1 MSGATNCPETPRQ
14 KMIGMMYL
22 VLTAM
27 LALNVSAA
35 ILNGY
40 TQVDDSLHATID
52 TMQDSNAETYATF
65 KAALDKNPEKTQEW
79 YDKAMEVKRVSDEF
93 FDYVQKFKDDMVL
106 LADGKKAV
114 MNAKVSEIGKK
125 DDTNIPAQ
133 YAINEGHATELKEKI
148 NRFRNFLIK
157 FTEEV
162 PGASMFH
169 EEMNRTFVT
178 DDGKNA
184 EGDPVTWENMIFNE
198 MPMCA
203 SITILTKLQNDI
215 RHCEG
220 VATRL
225 LLGATDAG
233 DLRVN
238 KFNAYVIPSANYVVK
253 GTKYTAQVILAAI
266 DSTQTPE
273 YYVNGQ
279 KLNSKG
285 VYEVV
290 ANTVGVQKITG
301 KIGYMDQQGVMQYLP
316 FEREYTVGEPTATIS
331 NTDLNIM
338 YRGYDHPF
346 SISVP
351 GVSAHLLQVKC
362 AQASIQHDGNMWI
375 IRPSADSP
383 DNLEIEVYATIEGT
397 PTLMGSQLYRVKNLP
412 RPDAYFEINGVPTED
427 TRVPR
432 AQLINPKN
440 RIVASYGADG
450 LVQAK
455 FEITG
460 FQVKLPTGASISVK
474 GDHFDNKALDAIKK
488 LKQGNTVNLMYIKAK
503 GPDGKEIQLRGL
515 PIELN

>member
-40 TQVDDSLHATID
+40 TQVDDSLHATIE
-52 TMQDSNAETYATF
+52 TMQESNADTYATF
-65 KAALDKNPEKTQEW
+65 KAALDKNPDKTQEW
-79 YDKAMEVKRVSDEF
+79 YDKAMEVQRVSSEF
-93 FDYVQKFKDDMVL
+93 FDYVQNFKDDMVL
-106 LADGKKAV
+106 LADGKKAKK
-114 MNAKVSEIGKK
+114 NAKVSEIGKQ
-125 DDTNIPAQ
+125 DDTNIPQQ
-133 YAINEGHATELKEKI
+133 YAINEGNATVLKEKI
-148 NRFRNFLIK
+148 NAYRDFLIAITGE
-157 FTEEV
+157 TEVFDLELQ
-162 PGASMFH
+162 
-169 EEMNRTFVT
+169 RTFNT
-178 DDGKNA
+178 EDGQNA
-184 EGDPVTWENMIFNE
+184 EGEIISWENMIFNE

-220 VATRL
+220 KAVQL
-225 LLGATDAG
+225 LLEATDAG

-238 KFNAYVIPSANYVVK
+238 KFNAYVIPASDYVIKGNKYSA
-253 GTKYTAQVILAAI
+253 QIILAAI

-285 VYEVV
+285 LYEVI
-290 ANTVGVQKITG
+290 ANTVGVQKISG

-316 FEREYTVGEPTATIS
+316 FDREYTVGEPSATVS

-338 YRGYDHPF
+338 YRGYDNPF

-351 GVSAHLLQVKC
+351 GVNNQLIQVKC
-362 AQASIQHDGNMWI
+362 SQAAINQVNGLWI
-375 IRPSADSP
+375 IKPNSNSP
-383 DNLEIEVYATIEGT
+383 DELAIEVYANIAGT
-397 PTLMGSQLYRVKNLP
+397 EALMGTHIYRVKNLP

-427 TRVPR
+427 TRIPR

-440 RIVASYGADG
+440 KIVASYGADG

-455 FEITG
+455 FEIVG
-460 FQVKLPTGASISVK
+460 FQVKLPTGASLSIK
-474 GDHFDNKALDAIKK
+474 GDRFDEKALAAIKK
-488 LKQGNTVNLMYIKAK
+488 LKQGNMVNLQYIKAK

>member
-35 ILNGY
+35 ILNGS
-40 TQVDDSLHATID
+40 TQVDDSLHATIE

-93 FDYVQKFKDDMVL
+93 FEYVQTFKDDMVL
-106 LADGKKAV
+106 LADGKKAKKD
-114 MNAKVSEIGKK
+114 AKVSEIDKK

-133 YAINEGHATELKEKI
+133 YAISEGNATVLKEKI
-148 NRFRNFLIK
+148 NRFREFLIK
-157 FTEEV
+157 FTENV
-162 PGASMFH
+162 PGATMFH

-178 DDGKNA
+178 EDGTNA

-279 KLNSKG
+279 KLNNKG
-285 VYEVV
+285 IYEVV
-290 ANTVGVQKITG
+290 ANTVGVQKIVG

-338 YRGYDHPF
+338 YRGYDNPF

-362 AQASIQHDGNMWI
+362 AQASIKQEGNMWV
-375 IRPSADSP
+375 IRPNADSP
-383 DNLEIEVYATIEGT
+383 DQLEIEVYANIGGT
-397 PTLMGSQLYRVKNLP
+397 PTIMGSQLYRVKNLP

-460 FQVKLPTGASISVK
+460 FQVKLPTGASIQVK
-474 GDHFDNKALDAIKK
+474 GDRFDNKALDAIKK

>member
-40 TQVDDSLHATID
+40 TQVDDSLHATIE

-93 FDYVQKFKDDMVL
+93 FAYVQTFKDDMVL
-106 LADGKKAV
+106 LADGKKAKQ
-114 MNAKVSEIGKK
+114 NAKVSEIGKK

-133 YAINEGHATELKEKI
+133 YAISEGNATVLKEKI

-157 FTEEV
+157 YTEDV
-162 PGASMFH
+162 PGGSMFH
-169 EEMNRTFVT
+169 DEMNRTFVT
-178 DDGKNA
+178 EDGTNA

-203 SITILTKLQNDI
+203 SITVLTKLQNDI

-220 VATRL
+220 KAVQL
-225 LLGATDAG
+225 LYEATDAG

-279 KLNSKG
+279 KLGNKG
-285 VYEVV
+285 IYEVI

-316 FEREYTVGEPTATIS
+316 FEREYTVGEPAATIS

-338 YRGYDHPF
+338 YRGYDNPF

-362 AQASIQHDGNMWI
+362 NQASIVQKDGLWI
-375 IRPSADSP
+375 ISP
-383 DNLEIEVYATIEGT
+383 NPTSPEKLTIEVYANISGT
-397 PTLMGSQLYRVKNLP
+397 LALMGSHVYRVKDLP

-427 TRVPR
+427 TRIPR
-432 AQLINPKN
+432 AQLTNKKN
-440 RIVASYGADG
+440 KIVASYGADG

-455 FEITG
+455 FEIVG
-460 FQVKLPTGASISVK
+460 FQVKLPTGTSPSIK
-474 GDHFDNKALDAIKK
+474 GDCFDDKALNAIKK
-488 LKQGNTVNLMYIKAK
+488 LKQGDMIHIQYIKAK
-503 GPDGKEIQLRGL
+503 GPDGKEIQLRAL
-515 PIELN
+515 PIELI

>member
-1 MSGATNCPETPRQ
+1 MGGATNCPETPRQ

-27 LALNVSAA
+27 LALNVSAS

-40 TQVDDSLHATID
+40 TQVDDSLHATIE
-52 TMQDSNAETYATF
+52 TMQESNADTYATF

-79 YDKAMEVKRVSDEF
+79 YDKAMEVKNASDMF
-93 FDYVQKFKDDMVL
+93 FNYVQKFKDDMVL
-106 LADGKKAV
+106 LADGKNAK

-125 DDTNIPAQ
+125 DDTNIPSQ
-133 YAINEGHATELKEKI
+133 YAISEGNAAVLKDAI
-148 NRFRNFLIK
+148 NQFREFLIDITGDTQA
-157 FTEEV
+157 FDEELR
-162 PGASMFH
+162 
-169 EEMNRTFVT
+169 RTFVT
-178 DDGKNA
+178 DDGQNA
-184 EGDPVTWENMIFNE
+184 EGETISWENMIFNE

-203 SITILTKLQNDI
+203 TITILTKLQNDI

-220 VATRL
+220 KAVQL
-225 LLGATDAG
+225 LLAATDAG

-279 KLNSKG
+279 KLDNKG
-285 VYEVV
+285 IYEVI
-290 ANTVGVQKITG
+290 ANTVGVQKISG

-338 YRGYDHPF
+338 YRGYANPF

-351 GVSAHLLQVKC
+351 GVSAHLLQVSCK
-362 AQASIQHDGNMWI
+362 QASVEQKDGMWI
-375 IRPSADSP
+375 IIPNTNSP
-383 DNLEIEVYATIEGT
+383 DNLEIEVYANIGGT
-397 PTLMGSQLYRVKNLP
+397 MALMGSQMYRVKPLP
-412 RPDAYFEINGVPTED
+412 RPDAYFEINGVPTEE
-427 TRVPR
+427 TRLPR

-440 RIVASYGADG
+440 KIVASYGPDG

-474 GDHFDNKALDAIKK
+474 GDRFDAKSLDAIKK
-488 LKQGNTVNLMYIKAK
+488 LKQGNMLNLMYIKAK
-503 GPDGKEIQLRGL
+503 GPDGKEVQLRGL
-515 PIELN
+515 SIELN

>member
-1 MSGATNCPETPRQ
+1 MGGATNCPETPRQ

-40 TQVDDSLHATID
+40 TQVDESLHATID

-79 YDKAMEVKRVSDEF
+79 YDKALEVKRVSDEF
-93 FDYVQKFKDDMVL
+93 FEYVQLFKDEMVL
-106 LADGKKAV
+106 LADGKNAKKD
-114 MNAKVSEIGKK
+114 AKVSEIGKK
-125 DDTNIPAQ
+125 DDTNIPSQ
-133 YAINEGHATELKEKI
+133 YAISEGNATILKEKI

-157 FTEEV
+157 FTEDV
-162 PGASMFH
+162 PGATMFH

-178 DDGKNA
+178 EDGKNA

-220 VATRL
+220 VAVRL

-279 KLNSKG
+279 KLNNKG
-285 VYEVV
+285 IYEVV
-290 ANTVGVQKITG
+290 ANNVGVQKITG

-338 YRGYDHPF
+338 YRGYDNPF

-351 GVSAHLLQVKC
+351 GVSAHLLQVNC
-362 AQASIQHDGNMWI
+362 AQATITQKDGMWI
-375 IRPSADSP
+375 IRPNANSP
-383 DNLEIEVYATIEGT
+383 ENLNIEVFANIGGSQA
-397 PTLMGSQLYRVKNLP
+397 LMGSHTYRVKNLP

-432 AQLINPKN
+432 AQLVNPQNK
-440 RIVASYGADG
+440 IVASYGADG

-474 GDHFDNKALDAIKK
+474 GDRFDDKALAAIKK

>member
-1 MSGATNCPETPRQ
+1 
-14 KMIGMMYL
+14 MIGMMYL

-40 TQVDDSLHATID
+40 TQVDDSLHATIE

-93 FDYVQKFKDDMVL
+93 FEYVQTFKDDMVL
-106 LADGKKAV
+106 LADGKKAKKD
-114 MNAKVSEIGKK
+114 AKVSEIGKK

-133 YAINEGHATELKEKI
+133 YAISEGNATVLKDKI
-148 NRFRNFLIK
+148 NRFREFLIK
-157 FTEEV
+157 FTDNV
-162 PGASMFH
+162 PGATMFH

-178 DDGKNA
+178 EDGTNA

-279 KLNSKG
+279 KLNNKG
-285 VYEVV
+285 IYEVV
-290 ANTVGVQKITG
+290 ANTVGVQKIVG

-338 YRGYDHPF
+338 YRGYDNPF

-362 AQASIQHDGNMWI
+362 AQASIKQEGNMWV
-375 IRPSADSP
+375 IRPNADSP
-383 DNLEIEVYATIEGT
+383 DQLNIEVYANIGGT
-397 PTLMGSQLYRVKNLP
+397 PTIMGSQLYRVKNLP

-460 FQVKLPTGASISVK
+460 FQVKLPTGASIQVK
-474 GDHFDNKALDAIKK
+474 GDRFDNKALDAIKK

>member
-40 TQVDDSLHATID
+40 TQVDDSLHATIE

-93 FDYVQKFKDDMVL
+93 FEYVQGFKDDMVL
-106 LADGKKAV
+106 LADGKKAKKD
-114 MNAKVSEIGKK
+114 AKVSEIGKK

-133 YAINEGHATELKEKI
+133 YAISEGNATILKEKI
-148 NRFRNFLIK
+148 NRFREFLIK
-157 FTEEV
+157 FTDDV
-162 PGASMFH
+162 PGATMFH

-178 DDGKNA
+178 DDGQNA

-253 GTKYTAQVILAAI
+253 GTKYSAQVILAAI

-279 KLNSKG
+279 KLNSNG
-285 VYEVV
+285 LYEVI

-338 YRGYDHPF
+338 YRGYDNPF

-362 AQASIQHDGNMWI
+362 AQASIQQQGNMWI
-375 IRPSADSP
+375 IRPNADSS
-383 DNLEIEVYATIEGT
+383 DKLEIEVYANIGGT
-397 PTLMGSQLYRVKNLP
+397 AALMGSQVYRVKPLP

-460 FQVKLPTGASISVK
+460 FQVKLPTGASIQVK
-474 GDHFDNKALDAIKK
+474 GDRFDNRALDAIKK

>member
-27 LALNVSAA
+27 LALNVSAS

-40 TQVDDSLHATID
+40 TQVDESLHATIE
-52 TMQDSNAETYATF
+52 TMQESNADTYATF

-79 YDKAMEVKRVSDEF
+79 YDKAMEVKTASDRF

-106 LADGKKAV
+106 LADGNKAIK
-114 MNAKVSEIGKK
+114 NAKVSDIGKK
-125 DDTNIPAQ
+125 DDTNIPSQ
-133 YAINEGHATELKEKI
+133 YAINEGNAAILKEAI
-148 NRFRNFLIK
+148 NQYREFLISITGDTQA
-157 FTEEV
+157 FDAELR
-162 PGASMFH
+162 
-169 EEMNRTFVT
+169 RTFVT
-178 DDGKNA
+178 DDGQNA
-184 EGDPVTWENMIFNE
+184 EGETISWENMIFHE

-203 SITILTKLQNDI
+203 SITVLTKLQNDI

-220 VATRL
+220 KAVQL
-225 LLGATDAG
+225 LLAATDAG

-279 KLNSKG
+279 KLNSNG
-285 VYEVV
+285 VYEVI
-290 ANTVGVQKITG
+290 ANTVGVQKIIG

-338 YRGYDHPF
+338 YRGYDNPF

-362 AQASIQHDGNMWI
+362 AQASIKQQGNMWI
-375 IRPSADSP
+375 IRPNAESS
-383 DNLEIEVYATIEGT
+383 DNLEIEVYANIGGT
-397 PTLMGSQLYRVKNLP
+397 AALMGSQVYRVKNLP

-427 TRVPR
+427 TRIPR
-432 AQLINPKN
+432 SHLINPKN
-440 RIVASYGADG
+440 KIVASYGADG

-455 FEITG
+455 FEIIG

-488 LKQGNTVNLMYIKAK
+488 LKQGNMLNLMYIRAK
-503 GPDGKEIQLRGL
+503 GPDGKEVQLRGL
-515 PIELN
+515 SIELN

>member
-133 YAINEGHATELKEKI
+133 YAISEGHATELKEKI

-338 YRGYDHPF
+338 YRGYDNPF

>member
-40 TQVDDSLHATID
+40 TQVDDSLHATIE

-65 KAALDKNPEKTQEW
+65 KAALDKNPEKTKEW

-93 FDYVQKFKDDMVL
+93 FLYVQTFKDDMVL
-106 LADGKKAV
+106 LADGSKAKKD
-114 MNAKVSEIGKK
+114 AKVSEIGKK

-133 YAINEGHATELKEKI
+133 YALNEGNATVLKEKI
-148 NRFRNFLIK
+148 NRFREFLIK
-157 FTEEV
+157 YTENT
-162 PGASMFH
+162 PGSSMFH

-178 DDGKNA
+178 DDGFNA
-184 EGDPVTWENMIFNE
+184 EGEPVTWENMIFHE

-279 KLNSKG
+279 KLNNNG
-285 VYEVV
+285 VYEVI
-290 ANTVGVQKITG
+290 ANNVGVQKITG

-338 YRGYDHPF
+338 YRGYDNPF

-362 AQASIQHDGNMWI
+362 AQASIKQEGNMWI
-375 IRPSADSP
+375 IRPNADSS
-383 DNLEIEVYATIEGT
+383 DKLEIEVYANIGGT
-397 PTLMGSQLYRVKNLP
+397 AALMGSQLYRVKNLP

-460 FQVKLPTGASISVK
+460 FQVKLPTGASIQVK
-474 GDHFDNKALDAIKK
+474 GDHFDAKALDAIKK

>member
-40 TQVDDSLHATID
+40 TQVDDSLHATIE

-93 FDYVQKFKDDMVL
+93 FEYVQTFKDDMVL
-106 LADGKKAV
+106 LADGKKAKKD
-114 MNAKVSEIGKK
+114 AKVSEIGKK

-133 YAINEGHATELKEKI
+133 YAISEGNATVLKDKI
-148 NRFRNFLIK
+148 NRFREFLIK
-157 FTEEV
+157 FTDNV
-162 PGASMFH
+162 PGATMFH

-178 DDGKNA
+178 EDGTNA

-279 KLNSKG
+279 KLNNKG
-285 VYEVV
+285 IYEVV
-290 ANTVGVQKITG
+290 ANTVGVQKIVG

-338 YRGYDHPF
+338 YRGYDNPF

-362 AQASIQHDGNMWI
+362 AQASIKQEGNMWV
-375 IRPSADSP
+375 IRPNADSP
-383 DNLEIEVYATIEGT
+383 DQLNIEVYANIGGT
-397 PTLMGSQLYRVKNLP
+397 PTIMGSQLYRVKNLP

-460 FQVKLPTGASISVK
+460 FQVKLPTGASIQVK
-474 GDHFDNKALDAIKK
+474 GDRFDNKALDAIKK

>member
-93 FDYVQKFKDDMVL
+93 FEYVQKFKDDMVL

-157 FTEEV
+157 YTEEA
-162 PGASMFH
+162 PGATMFH

-178 DDGKNA
+178 DDGENA
-184 EGDPVTWENMIFNE
+184 EGEPVTWENMIFNE

-338 YRGYDHPF
+338 YRGYDNPF

>member
-1 MSGATNCPETPRQ
+1 
-14 KMIGMMYL
+14 MIGMMYL

-27 LALNVSAA
+27 LALNVSAS

-40 TQVDDSLHATID
+40 TQVDDSLHATIE
-52 TMQDSNAETYATF
+52 TMQESNADTYATF

-79 YDKAMEVKRVSDEF
+79 YDKAMEVKTASDRF

-106 LADGKKAV
+106 LADGNKAIK
-114 MNAKVSEIGKK
+114 NAKVSDIGKK
-125 DDTNIPAQ
+125 DDTNIPSQ
-133 YAINEGHATELKEKI
+133 YAINEGNAAILKEAI
-148 NRFRNFLIK
+148 NQYREFLISVTGDTQA
-157 FTEEV
+157 FDAELR
-162 PGASMFH
+162 
-169 EEMNRTFVT
+169 RTFVT
-178 DDGKNA
+178 DDGQNA
-184 EGDPVTWENMIFNE
+184 EGETISWENMIFHE

-203 SITILTKLQNDI
+203 SITVLTKLQNDI

-220 VATRL
+220 KAVQL
-225 LLGATDAG
+225 LLAATDAG

-279 KLNSKG
+279 KLNSNG
-285 VYEVV
+285 VYEVI

-338 YRGYDHPF
+338 YRGYDNPF

-362 AQASIQHDGNMWI
+362 AQASIKQQGNMWI
-375 IRPSADSP
+375 IRPNAESS
-383 DNLEIEVYATIEGT
+383 DNLEIEVYANIGGT
-397 PTLMGSQLYRVKNLP
+397 AALMGSQVYRVKNLP

-427 TRVPR
+427 TRIPR
-432 AQLINPKN
+432 SHLINPKN
-440 RIVASYGADG
+440 KIVASYGADG

-488 LKQGNTVNLMYIKAK
+488 LKQGNMLNLMYIRAK
-503 GPDGKEIQLRGL
+503 GPDGKEVQLRGL
-515 PIELN
+515 SIELN

>member
-40 TQVDDSLHATID
+40 TQVDDSLHATIE
-52 TMQDSNAETYATF
+52 TMQDSNAETYANF

-79 YDKAMEVKRVSDEF
+79 YDKAMEVKRVSEEF
-93 FDYVQKFKDDMVL
+93 FEYVQTFKDDMVL
-106 LADGKKAV
+106 LADGKNAKKD
-114 MNAKVSEIGKK
+114 AKVSEIGKK

-133 YAINEGHATELKEKI
+133 YALNEGNATVLKEKI
-148 NRFRNFLIK
+148 NRFREFLIK

-169 EEMNRTFVT
+169 EEMRRTFVT
-178 DDGKNA
+178 DDGTNA
-184 EGDPVTWENMIFNE
+184 EGDPVSWENMIFHE

-279 KLNSKG
+279 KLNNNG
-285 VYEVV
+285 VYEVI
-290 ANTVGVQKITG
+290 ANTVGVQKISG

-338 YRGYDHPF
+338 YRGYDNPF

-351 GVSAHLLQVKC
+351 GVSAHLLEVKC
-362 AQASIQHDGNMWI
+362 AQASIKQEGNMWI
-375 IRPSADSP
+375 IRPNADSP
-383 DNLEIEVYATIEGT
+383 DKLEIEVYANISGT
-397 PTLMGSQLYRVKNLP
+397 PTIMGSQLYRVKNLP

-432 AQLINPKN
+432 APLINPKN

-460 FQVKLPTGASISVK
+460 FQVKLPTGASIQVK
-474 GDHFDNKALDAIKK
+474 GDHFDAKALDAIKK